1 MIKFVICCFCDLTCV
16 LRDVLFCI
24 IFRVLRPIDI
34 ANRVREVCEMQKNGF
49 IAQIE
54 PLEVVS

>member
-1 MIKFVICCFCDLTCV
+1 MCV

-34 ANRVREVCEMQKNGF
+34 ANRVHEVCEMQKNAL

-54 PLEVVS
+54 LSEIAL